1 MSLIIEFI
9 RDIFLYIYKMFK
21 FTARKHF
28 QCYNE
33 VKVIILSQQGGIYMK
48 SCSKC
53 NCKID
58 LLTRLKT
65 LGSECVRIKC
75 ESCGTVYE
83 VESKGIVKIIN
94 ALSFFMIFYLIYY
107 FLNFMEIDLK
117 IRIGIVFFL
126 AVVFYIFWNA
136 IMSYFLEYKVIFEGY
151 NINRKSTNKEESITT
166 INRTSQAKQILNDI
180 LTKNGFDEKNIQLD
194 ILIDSFEEFLNKK
207 FNCYEDQIIYT
218 IRPNDLVYRDLSC
231 CTLIRQF
238 VTRNVSGE
246 LNLERIYI
254 QVYYNSKDLIDKLYN
269 LHFNYTSDKFD
280 EFLANVRD
288 ENSYW
293 EVLKLYEPVKYE
305 ITEEKLF

>member
-9 RDIFLYIYKMFK
+9 RDIFLYIYKIFK
-21 FTARKHF
+21 FTSRKHF

-107 FLNFMEIDLK
+107 F
-117 IRIGIVFFL
+117 
-126 AVVFYIFWNA
+126 
-136 IMSYFLEYKVIFEGY
+136 
-151 NINRKSTNKEESITT
+151 NK
-166 INRTSQAKQILNDI
+166 
-180 LTKNGFDEKNIQLD
+180 
-194 ILIDSFEEFLNKK
+194 
-207 FNCYEDQIIYT
+207 
-218 IRPNDLVYRDLSC
+218 
-231 CTLIRQF
+231 
-238 VTRNVSGE
+238 
-246 LNLERIYI
+246 
-254 QVYYNSKDLIDKLYN
+254 
-269 LHFNYTSDKFD
+269 
-280 EFLANVRD
+280 
-288 ENSYW
+288 
-293 EVLKLYEPVKYE
+293 
-305 ITEEKLF
+305 

>member
-83 VESKGIVKIIN
+83 V
-94 ALSFFMIFYLIYY
+94 
-107 FLNFMEIDLK
+107 
-117 IRIGIVFFL
+117 
-126 AVVFYIFWNA
+126 
-136 IMSYFLEYKVIFEGY
+136 
-151 NINRKSTNKEESITT
+151 
-166 INRTSQAKQILNDI
+166 
-180 LTKNGFDEKNIQLD
+180 
-194 ILIDSFEEFLNKK
+194 
-207 FNCYEDQIIYT
+207 
-218 IRPNDLVYRDLSC
+218 
-231 CTLIRQF
+231 
-238 VTRNVSGE
+238 
-246 LNLERIYI
+246 
-254 QVYYNSKDLIDKLYN
+254 
-269 LHFNYTSDKFD
+269 
-280 EFLANVRD
+280 
-288 ENSYW
+288 
-293 EVLKLYEPVKYE
+293 
-305 ITEEKLF
+305 

>member
-1 MSLIIEFI
+1 MNIEI
-9 RDIFLYIYKMFK
+9 NTDNNLLQNRTKSTNCDG
-21 FTARKHF
+21 
-28 QCYNE
+28 
-33 VKVIILSQQGGIYMK
+33 LSV
-48 SCSKC
+48 SK
-53 NCKID
+53 KID
-58 LLTRLKT
+58 LFERYLKEN
-65 LGSECVRIKC
+65 SN
-75 ESCGTVYE
+75 ESIHSNT
-83 VESKGIVKIIN
+83 
-94 ALSFFMIFYLIYY
+94 
-107 FLNFMEIDLK
+107 
-117 IRIGIVFFL
+117 
-126 AVVFYIFWNA
+126 
-136 IMSYFLEYKVIFEGY
+136 IFEGY

-180 LTKNGFDEKNIQLD
+180 LTKNGFDEKNIKLD

>member
-1 MSLIIEFI
+1 
-9 RDIFLYIYKMFK
+9 
-21 FTARKHF
+21 
-28 QCYNE
+28 
-33 VKVIILSQQGGIYMK
+33 MK

-126 AVVFYIFWNA
+126 SVVFYIFWN
-136 IMSYFLEYKVIFEGY
+136 
-151 NINRKSTNKEESITT
+151 T

-180 LTKNGFDEKNIQLD
+180 LTKNGFDEKNIKLD
-194 ILIDSFEEFLNKK
+194 ILMDSFEEFLNKK